1 MPQKNTLIFTQD
13 KIEKISYSIFKSRLI
28 IAIVSALILFL
39 SSCKKN
45 SAEDSSPSPILI
57 QYFADNVLNKNFIV
71 DFAQDNGT
79 DITTQY
85 AGYTFVLTNTTSYTE
100 GQLTGTKGT
109 NTYTGTWTSNGDYSK
124 LIINLTSPTIPA
136 EFNFLNRTWKFT
148 KKSVP
153 VLQLAPWINTDPK
166 ILYMR
171 RL

>member
-13 KIEKISYSIFKSRLI
+13 KIEKISYSIYRSRLI
-28 IAIVSALILFL
+28 IAIACALLLFL
-39 SSCKKN
+39 SGCKKT
-45 SAEDSSPSPILI
+45 STDETPPSILLI
-57 QYFADNVLNKNFIV
+57 QYFSDNVLNKDFVV

-79 DITTQY
+79 DITSQY
-85 AGYTFVLTNTTSYTE
+85 AGYTFVLTNTSSYTQ

-109 NTYTGTWTSNGDYSK
+109 DIYTGTWTSNSDYSK

-166 ILYMR
+166 ILHMR
-171 RL
+171 RV